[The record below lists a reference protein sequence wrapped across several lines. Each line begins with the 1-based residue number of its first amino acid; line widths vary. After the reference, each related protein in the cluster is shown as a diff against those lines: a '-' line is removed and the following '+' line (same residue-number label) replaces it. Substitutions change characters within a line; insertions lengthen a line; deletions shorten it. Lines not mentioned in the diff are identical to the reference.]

1 MNDDSIERRAKRA
14 AASLMQN
21 EALLE
26 GLETEA
32 AATLL
37 AWGSECARK
46 IVYETGELDDTTAEE
61 ATYPRLRALRQMMRQ
76 IKVLLTNRAALDP
89 AACSA
94 LFEVV
99 ITQAAAAYGPNF
111 VMPDPTRRAEFIN
124 TPIADPK
131 QWIESLRAWIE
142 SQP

>member
-1 MNDDSIERRAKRA
+1 MDDDSIERRANRA

-32 AATLL
+32 ASALL
-37 AWGSECARK
+37 AWGSACARK
-46 IVYETGELDDTTAEE
+46 IVYETGDLDDATAEE
-61 ATYPRLRALRQMMRQ
+61 AIYPRLRAVRQMMRQ

-89 AACSA
+89 AACA
-94 LFEVV
+94 AIFDT
-99 ITQAAAAYGPNF
+99 IIAQAAAAYGPDF
-111 VMPDPTRRAEFIN
+111 VAPDPSRRESFVIA
-124 TPIADPK
+124 PIADPK
-131 QWIESLRAWIE
+131 QWIESLHSWIE